1 MAKQVAHEIK
11 NPLTPMKLS
20 VQQLLRVYDSEN
32 PASGQKLEKV
42 VNSLIE
48 QIDVLTNIAN
58 EFSNFAKMPRPN
70 EEQVDLLALIN
81 RVIEIFRHDDNVD
94 IELSTSLPE
103 VTVMADKDQILRVFN
118 NLIKNAI
125 QAAAE
130 ERHSKISIHI
140 VRIEKNY
147 AISIRDNG
155 TGISPEQRAKL
166 FVPYFTTKSTGSGL
180 GLAMCRQIIESHR
193 GTIELEST
201 SNQGTEFTITLPVI
215 PS

>member
-1 MAKQVAHEIK
+1 
-11 NPLTPMKLS
+11 
-20 VQQLLRVYDSEN
+20 
-32 PASGQKLEKV
+32 
-42 VNSLIE
+42 
-48 QIDVLTNIAN
+48 
-58 EFSNFAKMPRPN
+58 MPRPN

-94 IELSTSLPE
+94 IELSTSLQE

-125 QAAAE
+125 QAADLG
-130 ERHSKISIHI
+130 RHCKINIHI
-140 VRIEKNY
+140 QGTEKNY

-201 SNQGTEFTITLPVI
+201 SDQGTEFTITLPVI